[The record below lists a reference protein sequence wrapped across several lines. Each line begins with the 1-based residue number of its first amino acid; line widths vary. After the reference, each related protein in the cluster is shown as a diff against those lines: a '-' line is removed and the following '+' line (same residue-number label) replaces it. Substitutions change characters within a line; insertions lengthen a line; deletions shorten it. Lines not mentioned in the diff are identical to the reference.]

1 MPRNPRPS
9 RRLTPGPPPTVPPA
23 LDAVDLDLL
32 RILQSDARRPVA
44 ALARDLGLAE
54 STCAGRVRALTE
66 RGVVRGFVADIDPA
80 AVGYAVEAMISLRLT
95 GHLRVRV
102 ESLRDDLAQVPG
114 VIAIYNTSGGNDFL
128 IHVATT
134 STDALR
140 DFVLDQVANRPGVV
154 HTETSLLFESTR
166 GVGPLPR

>member
-1 MPRNPRPS
+1 MPRNPRPP

-23 LDAVDLDLL
+23 LDDVDLALL
-32 RILQSDARRPVA
+32 RLLQAEARRPVA
-44 ALARDLGLAE
+44 ALAREVGLAE
-54 STCAGRVRALTE
+54 STCAGRLRALLE
-66 RGVVRGFVADIDPA
+66 RGIIRGFVADIDPA
-80 AVGYAVEAMISLRLT
+80 AVGHAVEAMISLRLT
-95 GHLRVRV
+95 GHLRERV
-102 ESLRDDLAQVPG
+102 EAFRDDLAQVPG

-140 DFVLDQVANRPGVV
+140 DFVLDQVASRDGVT
-154 HTETSLLFESTR
+154 HTETSLLFEATR